1 VLGQQTVGTLE
12 TPSNRWT
19 FTGSVGQQV
28 RLRAHNASAA
38 GVAYM
43 LTGPKGGTGFSY
55 SVGDSDLVNLP
66 FEGSY
71 NLGVVSLDSQAGGT
85 DAFTPEETARTS
97 LTIGSTYS
105 GNLAGDSHAQLFNF
119 TVSEAGSLSLALR
132 NAGLGNH
139 VEIYLSRNSAPTRS
153 KFEYGPPGGGYDL
166 GRVCEHWKRIHA
178 CAAARRGLR
187 RRRWQ

>member
-1 VLGQQTVGTLE
+1 M
-12 TPSNRWT
+12 
-19 FTGSVGQQV
+19 
-28 RLRAHNASAA
+28 RAHNASAA
-38 GVAYM
+38 GVAYT
-43 LTGPKGGTGFSY
+43 LTGPNGWTGFSY
-55 SVGDSDLVNLP
+55 SVGDSDLVDLP
-66 FEGSY
+66 FEGPN

-85 DAFTPEETARTS
+85 DAFTLEETARTS

-119 TVSEAGSLSLALR
+119 TVSEAGSLSLSLALR
-132 NAGLGNH
+132 NASLGNH